1 MPQSDT
7 VVLMGDK
14 IVDNLVAVLGLG
26 EAGAAIAGDLAAAG
40 VDVRGYDP
48 VVRDVEGV
56 KHADSATAA
65 AGGAALV
72 MSLNAAAVA
81 LDVARDAS
89 PGAGQLYA
97 DLNTGPPSLKV
108 ELAGAVEP
116 ARFVDVAL
124 MGPVPGH
131 GLRTPCL
138 VSGSGAAAYA
148 ELLSPLGVPVEVVG
162 DEPGQAAER
171 KLLRSVFMKGIAA
184 AAIES
189 LAAARAA
196 GCEEWLH
203 GELAGVFEGASPALL
218 ERLLEGSRIHAARRV
233 HEMRAAGEMLS
244 DLQVEPRIA
253 DAARGWLEQLEAEA
267 HVG

>member
-1 MPQSDT
+1 
-7 VVLMGDK
+7 MGDK
-14 IVDNLVAVLGLG
+14 IVDNPVAVLGLG

-40 VDVRGYDP
+40 VDVRGFDP
-48 VVRDVEGV
+48 VAGGVEGV
-56 KHADSATAA
+56 KRADSASAA
-65 AGGAALV
+65 ASGAALV
-72 MSLNAAAVA
+72 LSVNSAAVA
-81 LDVARDAS
+81 RDVARDAA
-89 PGAGQLYA
+89 PAEGQLYA
-97 DLNTGPPSLKV
+97 DLNTGPPSLKA
-108 ELAGAVEP
+108 ELAAAVEP
-116 ARFVDVAL
+116 PALFVDVAL
-124 MGPVPGH
+124 MGPVPGN

-138 VSGSGAAAYA
+138 VSGSGAPAYA
-148 ELLSPLGVPVEVVG
+148 ELLRPLGVKVEVVG

-203 GELAGVFEGASPALL
+203 GELADVFEGASPALL
-218 ERLLEGSRIHAARRV
+218 ERLLNGSRIHAARRV
-233 HEMRAAGEMLS
+233 HEMRAAGEMLG
-244 DLQVEPRIA
+244 DLGVEPRIS

>member
-1 MPQSDT
+1 
-7 VVLMGDK
+7 MGDK
-14 IVDNLVAVLGLG
+14 IVDNPVAVLGLG

-40 VDVRGYDP
+40 VDVHGFDP
-48 VVRDVEGV
+48 VARDVEGV
-56 KHADSATAA
+56 KRADTAA
-65 AGGAALV
+65 AAASGAALV
-72 MSLNAAAVA
+72 LSVNSAAVA
-81 LDVARDAS
+81 RDVARDAA
-89 PGAGQLYA
+89 PAEGQLYA
-97 DLNTGPPSLKV
+97 DLNTGPPSLKA
-108 ELAGAVEP
+108 ELAAAVEPP

-124 MGPVPGH
+124 LGPVPGN

-148 ELLSPLGVPVEVVG
+148 ELLIPLGVKVEVIG

-203 GELAGVFEGASPALL
+203 GELADVFEGASPALL
-218 ERLLEGSRIHAARRV
+218 ERLLNGSRVHATRRV
-233 HEMRAAGEMLS
+233 HEMRAASAMLT
-244 DLQVEPRIA
+244 DLNVEPRVSE
-253 DAARGWLEQLEAEA
+253 AARGWLEQLEAEA
-267 HVG
+267 HVR